1 MRAPQ
6 ALKTELLKYSNIQTV
21 TAASHVAASGPSNIN
36 GFKKTLDE
44 KDWTILNYF
53 MVDEDYLK
61 NMELKLVA
69 GKFYTA
75 EQEASNKDY
84 IVINEEAVKK
94 LQYESPVDAVGEE
107 IISQSDSTR
116 KTIIGVVV
124 NYNHRALFQ
133 TISPLA
139 LMYNPSQFNLLQ
151 VGYSGSYEN
160 AVESIEKAWATVNP
174 GLKIEYNKVKSEIS
188 RFYEIVFG
196 DIVKILSVVSFLSI
210 SISCLGLLGM
220 ATYTTET
227 RMKEISIRKVLGS
240 DSTSLVLLLSKGF
253 LGVLALAIAMG
264 VPAAYL
270 VNNLWLELIAY
281 HTSISLLIIAQGVLI
296 LLLFGVLTV
305 GSQTIRATFVSPVNN
320 LKID

>member
-1 MRAPQ
+1 
-6 ALKTELLKYSNIQTV
+6 
-21 TAASHVAASGPSNIN
+21 
-36 GFKKTLDE
+36 LDA
-44 KDWTILNYF
+44 I
-53 MVDEDYLK
+53 
-61 NMELKLVA
+61 
-69 GKFYTA
+69 G
-75 EQEASNKDY
+75 Q
-84 IVINEEAVKK
+84 
-94 LQYESPVDAVGEE
+94 E

-124 NYNHRALFQ
+124 NYNHRALLQ

-160 AVESIEKAWATVNP
+160 SVESIKKAWATVNP
-174 GLKIEYNKVKSEIS
+174 GLKIEYNKVKSEVS

-196 DIVKILSVVSFLSI
+196 DIVKILGVVSVLSI
-210 SISCLGLLGM
+210 LISCLGLLGM

-253 LGVLALAIAMG
+253 LGVLALAMAIG

-270 VNNLWLELIAY
+270 VNNLWLEQIAY

-296 LLLFGVLTV
+296 LLLFGILTI
-305 GSQTIRATFVSPVNN
+305 GSQTIKATFVNPVNS

>member
-1 MRAPQ
+1 
-6 ALKTELLKYSNIQTV
+6 
-21 TAASHVAASGPSNIN
+21 
-36 GFKKTLDE
+36 
-44 KDWTILNYF
+44 
-53 MVDEDYLK
+53 
-61 NMELKLVA
+61 
-69 GKFYTA
+69 
-75 EQEASNKDY
+75 
-84 IVINEEAVKK
+84 
-94 LQYESPVDAVGEE
+94 
-107 IISQSDSTR
+107 
-116 KTIIGVVV
+116 VVV
-124 NYNHRALFQ
+124 NYNHRALLQ

-160 AVESIEKAWATVNP
+160 SVESIKKAWATVNP
-174 GLKIEYNKVKSEIS
+174 GLKIEYNKVKSEVS

-196 DIVKILSVVSFLSI
+196 DIVKILGVVSVLSI
-210 SISCLGLLGM
+210 LISCLGLLGM

-253 LGVLALAIAMG
+253 LGVLALAMAIG

-270 VNNLWLELIAY
+270 VNNLWLEQIAY

-296 LLLFGVLTV
+296 LLLFGILTI
-305 GSQTIRATFVSPVNN
+305 GSQTIKATFVNPVNS

>member
-1 MRAPQ
+1 
-6 ALKTELLKYSNIQTV
+6 
-21 TAASHVAASGPSNIN
+21 
-36 GFKKTLDE
+36 
-44 KDWTILNYF
+44 
-53 MVDEDYLK
+53 
-61 NMELKLVA
+61 MELKLKA
-69 GKFYTA
+69 GKFFVA

-94 LQYESPVDAVGEE
+94 LQYESPVDAIGKE
-107 IISQSDSTR
+107 IISQSDSTH

-139 LMYNPSQFNLLQ
+139 LIYNPSQFNLMQ
-151 VGYSGSYEN
+151 VSYNGSYEN

-174 GLKIEYNKVKSEIS
+174 GMKIDYNKVKSEVN

-196 DIVKILSVVSFLSI
+196 DIVRILSIVSFLAI
-210 SISCLGLLGM
+210 LISCLGLLGM

-240 DSTSLVLLLSKGF
+240 DSKSLVLLLSKGF
-253 LGVLALAIAMG
+253 LGVLVLAIAIG

-281 HTSISLLIIAQGVLI
+281 HTTISLLIVAQGVLI

-305 GSQTIRATFVSPVNN
+305 GSQTIKATFVNPVNN
-320 LKID
+320 LKIE